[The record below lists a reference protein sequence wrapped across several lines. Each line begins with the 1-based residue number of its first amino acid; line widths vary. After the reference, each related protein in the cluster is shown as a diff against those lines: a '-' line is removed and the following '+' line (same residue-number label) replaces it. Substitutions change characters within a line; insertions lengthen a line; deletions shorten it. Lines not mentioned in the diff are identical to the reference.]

1 MKPLKNH
8 TLIYDDECPMCNFYT
23 NTFIKA
29 GMLDEEGREKYS
41 TSINRA
47 PFLNMERAR
56 NEIALVNKED
66 NTITYGLHS
75 IFKIIGHSFPF
86 FKPLFR
92 LPIFQTIMV
101 YLYSFISFNRKVIV
115 PGSTFEGENK
125 CTPTMN
131 MRYRTAYVVFAWLV
145 TSTILFKYS
154 VLLNAFIPSSSFYRE
169 FALCGGQVIFQ
180 GVMVYCLRK
189 DRVIHYLGNLMTVS
203 LGGSLLLLPMLVM
216 KTFIASELSFLIYF
230 LFVAGIMFLE
240 HIRRTKILELPLTIS
255 FSWVLYRILILLV
268 IL

>member
-1 MKPLKNH
+1 
-8 TLIYDDECPMCNFYT
+8 MCNAYT
-23 NTFIKA
+23 KAFIKS
-29 GMLDEEGREKYS
+29 GMLDQDGREKYS
-41 TSINRA
+41 TLTNRI

-66 NTITYGLHS
+66 NTITYGIHS
-75 IFKIIGHSFPF
+75 LFKIIGHSFPF

-92 LPIFQTIMV
+92 LRSFQTLMG

-115 PGSTFEGENK
+115 PGATFEGENQ

-131 MRYRTAYVVFAWLV
+131 MGYRVAYIGFAWLV
-145 TSTILFKYS
+145 TSTILFNYS
-154 VLLNAFIPSSSFYRE
+154 EVLNAFIPPSSFYRE
-169 FALCGGQVIFQ
+169 FVLCGGQLIFQ

-240 HIRRTKILELPLTIS
+240 HIRRTKILELPLIIS